1 MILRATLLT
10 LTLAALGLVAFA
22 PSASATCID
31 TSPDDNGVGTQG
43 CNIPVAG
50 TCKVL
55 VYGELPGGPTCVTI
69 VCVRECVP
77 HVLDDLW
84 PPYDCVQD
92 CDGPPTE

>member
-10 LTLAALGLVAFA
+10 LMLATLGLVAFGT

-31 TSPDDNGVGTQG
+31 ANPDDNGVGTQG

-55 VYGELPGGPTCVTI
+55 VYGQLPGVGSGCSPI
-69 VCVRECVP
+69 VCIRECY
-77 HVLDDLW
+77 
-84 PPYDCVQD
+84 PPYECVQD
-92 CDGPPTE
+92 CDGTPA

>member
-1 MILRATLLT
+1 MIHATLAT
-10 LTLAALGLVAFA
+10 LMLLGLGLIASA

-31 TSPDDNGVGTQG
+31 TNPDDNGVGTQG

-55 VYGELPGGPTCVTI
+55 VYGDLPGGPTCQPI
-69 VCVRECVP
+69 VCIRECVP
-77 HVLDDLW
+77 HVLDDVW